1 MWLQIMQQAEL
12 LVVSNLGEGTLE
24 IRKKKESM

>member
-12 LVVSNLGEGTLE
+12 LVVSNLGEDTLE